1 MMAGAPVDLPPEC
14 GYVFRVPFDRI
25 DRYMPGKVNEAKWTR
40 AKQIAAKQ
48 GRPRDWA
55 LIAVIYKSLGGSFR

>member
-1 MMAGAPVDLPPEC
+1 MTSPPNAVMFFTYRLI
-14 GYVFRVPFDRI
+14 GLI
-25 DRYMPGKVNEAKWTR
+25 DMPGKVNEAKWTR

>member
-1 MMAGAPVDLPPEC
+1 MPYPTIEVMFFAYRLIGL
-14 GYVFRVPFDRI
+14 I
-25 DRYMPGKVNEAKWTR
+25 DMPGKVNEAKWTR

-55 LIAVIYKSLGGSFR
+55 LIVSIYKSLGGAFR